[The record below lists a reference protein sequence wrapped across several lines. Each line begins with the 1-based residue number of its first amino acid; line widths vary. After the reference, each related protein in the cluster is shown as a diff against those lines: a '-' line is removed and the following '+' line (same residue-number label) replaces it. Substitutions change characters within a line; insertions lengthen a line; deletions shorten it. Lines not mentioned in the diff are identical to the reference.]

1 MDIEITPDRFS
12 SEVEAVLAHNRA
24 FADERRAGERPA
36 SGRPALG
43 LAIVTCMDAR
53 LTRLLPDALGLS
65 NGDAAIIQVAG
76 ATLVEPYGEAMRS
89 LLVAVGEL
97 GVRDIMVIGHT
108 DCGTCGMR
116 AEHLL
121 DALEGSGTERERIDA
136 VLSSDPRAGHIL
148 DGFTVLEDE
157 VASSVR
163 AIRTHPLMPR
173 GIRVSGFTID
183 IETGRLT
190 EVAV

>member
-1 MDIEITPDRFS
+1 MDIDTTTGEPASAIER
-12 SEVEAVLAHNRA
+12 VLARNRA
-24 FADERRAGERPA
+24 FLGGGGTEKRPA

-65 NGDAAIIQVAG
+65 DGDAAIIQVAG

-163 AIRTHPLMPR
+163 AIRAHPLMPR